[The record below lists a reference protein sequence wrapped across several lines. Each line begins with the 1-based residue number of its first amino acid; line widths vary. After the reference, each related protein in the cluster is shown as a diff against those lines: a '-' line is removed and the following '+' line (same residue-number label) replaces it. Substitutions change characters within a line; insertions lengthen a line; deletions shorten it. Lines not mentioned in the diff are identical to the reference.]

1 MRGAD
6 ARAYRTRGS
15 FLPWAEETNG
25 EERSPLGADTGPHAA
40 FNNLHLEL
48 ETMNALD
55 LLKQQHDEV
64 KKLFKKY
71 EKLADHADEKRQEL
85 FEAIADR
92 LGAHAAIEEQYFYPA
107 AKAEDTEDLLREAAE
122 EHLSAKRIIAD
133 LLEMEPSDEE
143 FDAKM
148 QVLQEQIEHHVE
160 EEEGDLFKKVRKLLS
175 KEQLEDLGLQM
186 QQEFEE
192 LMEGE
197 PREQVPSETDQAAP
211 I

>member
-1 MRGAD
+1 
-6 ARAYRTRGS
+6 
-15 FLPWAEETNG
+15 
-25 EERSPLGADTGPHAA
+25 
-40 FNNLHLEL
+40 
-48 ETMNALD
+48 MNALD

-92 LGAHAAIEEQYFYPA
+92 LGAHASIEEQYFYPA
-107 AKAEDTEDLLREAAE
+107 AKAEDTEDLLREAVE
-122 EHLSAKRIIAD
+122 EHLSVKRIIAD
-133 LLEMEPSDEE
+133 LLEMESSDEE

-160 EEEGDLFKKVRKLLS
+160 EEETDLFKKVRRLLS
-175 KEQLEDLGLQM
+175 KEQLEDLGVQM

-197 PREQVPSETDQAAP
+197 PREQVSAETDRAAP

>member
-1 MRGAD
+1 
-6 ARAYRTRGS
+6 
-15 FLPWAEETNG
+15 
-25 EERSPLGADTGPHAA
+25 
-40 FNNLHLEL
+40 
-48 ETMNALD
+48 MNALD

-64 KKLFKKY
+64 KKLFKQY
-71 EKLADHADEKRQEL
+71 EKLADHADEKRQAL

-92 LGAHAAIEEQYFYPA
+92 LSAHASIEEQYFYPA

-122 EHLSAKRIIAD
+122 EHLSAKRLMAD
-133 LLEMEPSDEE
+133 LLDLEPSDEE

-175 KEQLEDLGLQM
+175 KEQLEDLGVQM

-192 LMEGE
+192 LMENE
-197 PREQVPSETDQAAP
+197 PRVQVPAQTDHAAP

>member
-1 MRGAD
+1 
-6 ARAYRTRGS
+6 
-15 FLPWAEETNG
+15 
-25 EERSPLGADTGPHAA
+25 
-40 FNNLHLEL
+40 
-48 ETMNALD
+48 MNALD

-71 EKLADHADEKRQEL
+71 EKLADHADDKRQEL

-92 LGAHAAIEEQYFYPA
+92 LSAHTAIEEQYFYPA
-107 AKAEDTEDLLREAAE
+107 AKAEDTEDLLREASE

-148 QVLQEQIEHHVE
+148 QVLQEQVDHHVE
-160 EEEGDLFKKVRKLLS
+160 EEETDLFKKVRKLLS
-175 KEQLEDLGLQM
+175 KEQLEDLGVQM

-197 PREQVPSETDQAAP
+197 PREEVPAQTDQAAP

>member
-1 MRGAD
+1 
-6 ARAYRTRGS
+6 
-15 FLPWAEETNG
+15 
-25 EERSPLGADTGPHAA
+25 
-40 FNNLHLEL
+40 
-48 ETMNALD
+48 MNALD
-55 LLKQQHDEV
+55 LLKQHHDEV
-64 KKLFKKY
+64 KKLFKQY

-92 LGAHAAIEEQYFYPA
+92 LSAHASIEELYFYPA
-107 AKAEDTEDLLREAAE
+107 AKAEDTEDLLREASE
-122 EHLSAKRIIAD
+122 EHLSVKRIMAD
-133 LLEMEPSDEE
+133 LLDMEPSDEE

-160 EEEGDLFKKVRKLLS
+160 EEETDLFKKARKLLS
-175 KEQLEDLGLQM
+175 KEQLEDLGVQM

-197 PREQVPSETDQAAP
+197 PRNQVPAQTDQAAP

>member
-1 MRGAD
+1 
-6 ARAYRTRGS
+6 
-15 FLPWAEETNG
+15 
-25 EERSPLGADTGPHAA
+25 
-40 FNNLHLEL
+40 
-48 ETMNALD
+48 MNALD

-64 KKLFKKY
+64 KKLFKQY

-85 FEAIADR
+85 FEMIADR
-92 LGAHAAIEEQYFYPA
+92 LSAHASIEEQYFYPA

-133 LLEMEPSDEE
+133 LLELEADDEE

-148 QVLQEQIEHHVE
+148 QVLQEQIDHHVE
-160 EEEGDLFKKVRKLLS
+160 EEESDLFKKVRKILS
-175 KEQLEDLGLQM
+175 KEQLEDLGVQM

-197 PREQVPSETDQAAP
+197 PRIQVPAQTDQAAP

>member
-1 MRGAD
+1 
-6 ARAYRTRGS
+6 
-15 FLPWAEETNG
+15 
-25 EERSPLGADTGPHAA
+25 
-40 FNNLHLEL
+40 
-48 ETMNALD
+48 MNALD

-64 KKLFKKY
+64 KKLFKQY

-85 FEAIADR
+85 FEMIADR
-92 LGAHAAIEEQYFYPA
+92 LSAHTAIEEQYFYPA

-122 EHLSAKRIIAD
+122 EHLSAKRLIAD
-133 LLEMEPSDEE
+133 LLELDADDEE

-148 QVLQEQIEHHVE
+148 QVLQEQIDHHVE
-160 EEEGDLFKKVRKLLS
+160 EEESDLFKKVRKLLS
-175 KEQLEDLGLQM
+175 KEQLEDLGVQM

-197 PREQVPSETDQAAP
+197 PRTQVPAQTDQAAP